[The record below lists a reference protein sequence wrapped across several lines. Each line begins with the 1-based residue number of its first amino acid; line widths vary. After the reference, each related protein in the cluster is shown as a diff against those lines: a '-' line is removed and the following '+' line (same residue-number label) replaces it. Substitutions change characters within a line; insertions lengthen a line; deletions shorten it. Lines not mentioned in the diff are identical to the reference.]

1 MYDITRID
9 TTSPTGAPADRTL
22 EVVTSGRV
30 SGYAVRIGDP
40 DQTVRGRAQTYR
52 VSYQIAGAL
61 RTFDGV
67 PELHWDVTSEDM
79 PTIQRFTTTVRAP
92 QGITRAHCYVG
103 DRDCATALADGVATL
118 SGSEA
123 AVGDTITVAAALPAG
138 SVAGAEPRLESP
150 LSVESEVSAI
160 DATATVHPDGS
171 MTVEQTMDWVF
182 PRGRASL
189 WFTLPERQPWST
201 GEDLVRSYSGVQ
213 LLLDGRP
220 LEVEPFGYTSGRSN
234 ESVRLAPAA
243 ELPENLERATVVL
256 RYTVT
261 GAVLPEGGRFGLDW
275 PLGEHFTDA
284 TRGTVAFILPETP
297 VSADCLRY
305 SSLCTTITTDIAGRT
320 VTNTLDG
327 SPSDA
332 PTARIV
338 WPEGTF
344 AGLALPLEPSQD
356 AARQH
361 DNERDF
367 WAGIG
372 GLVAVGGVGF
382 LLGRRRREPAQRFA
396 NTPPGIVDHAAAVV
410 VDRGVD
416 APVRFSPPAL
426 ALYEAGALLDGT
438 YRPNHLVATLVQ
450 MAVDQQLRLATE
462 PLSLRAGSSRPDIA
476 RPARSELAPAPF
488 SFGTGRIGT
497 LSAAALDDELEQAVR
512 RAIARP
518 QPLNR
523 RDREQLVDV
532 FAAATDATLGRYA
545 AADAGSRRGG
555 AVRRWWPLAVAA
567 VAVLAAGTYLTR
579 SLNAGG
585 VLVCFLLVALFAG
598 AAHGAFVTRQR
609 VLAGRSAVGTAARD
623 QVLGFRRFLATA
635 EADQLDFEAGEDI
648 YRRHL
653 PWAALFGLTE
663 RWTRVGQELAAAG
676 LIEAIDLSDL
686 GLTSAADADAAVRL
700 GAGLARAA
708 RVVRPVP
715 APIRLPGQVLR
726 GRAHEPPG
734 RRLVGRGLVGQSWRL
749 VLGGGQFGQFV
760 GVAWRRRGGSG
771 GGGTSG
777 HSW

>member
-1 MYDITRID
+1 MRTPRHRLVAWLLAGLATLGWLTGCARAPEGPDVIRNLDTEYTINADGTVDVVQNYDWVFGGDGRHGIVVTIATREAWDADPTLGVVYDITRID

-189 WFTLPERQPWST
+189 WFALPGSQPWST

-234 ESVRLAPAA
+234 ESVRL
-243 ELPENLERATVVL
+243 
-256 RYTVT
+256 
-261 GAVLPEGGRFGLDW
+261 
-275 PLGEHFTDA
+275 
-284 TRGTVAFILPETP
+284 
-297 VSADCLRY
+297 
-305 SSLCTTITTDIAGRT
+305 
-320 VTNTLDG
+320 
-327 SPSDA
+327 
-332 PTARIV
+332 
-338 WPEGTF
+338 
-344 AGLALPLEPSQD
+344 
-356 AARQH
+356 
-361 DNERDF
+361 
-367 WAGIG
+367 
-372 GLVAVGGVGF
+372 
-382 LLGRRRREPAQRFA
+382 
-396 NTPPGIVDHAAAVV
+396 
-410 VDRGVD
+410 
-416 APVRFSPPAL
+416 
-426 ALYEAGALLDGT
+426 
-438 YRPNHLVATLVQ
+438 
-450 MAVDQQLRLATE
+450 
-462 PLSLRAGSSRPDIA
+462 
-476 RPARSELAPAPF
+476 
-488 SFGTGRIGT
+488 
-497 LSAAALDDELEQAVR
+497 
-512 RAIARP
+512 AIARP

-579 SLNAGG
+579 SLSAGG

-623 QVLGFRRFLATA
+623 QVLGFRQFLATA

-700 GAGLARAA
+700 GAG
-708 RVVRPVP
+708 
-715 APIRLPGQVLR
+715 
-726 GRAHEPPG
+726 RAHEPPG

-749 VLGGGQFGQFV
+749 VLGGGQFGQFGQFV